1 MIRLSLERLQIFE
14 DKTLYEIYE
23 GSSGDEDNCV
33 LLKDG
38 DFPVA
43 RQEVWQ
49 SKDTR
54 FFLKR
59 KRNASLVLQQ
69 LVSELILPSNGANAD
84 VTDLCLL
91 EELSEDTMLLCL
103 SERFSAK
110 SIYTYAGTILI
121 AVNPYYFYSI
131 YNPKYTA
138 MYQRK
143 SLEELPP
150 HIFAIADRSYH
161 SMLSDRQNQTVII
174 SGESGAGKTEST
186 KFLLHH
192 LMSLSAK
199 MDETQS
205 LELITLGTGPV
216 LEVKYKTRPY
226 FSLITH
232 AHADRVDT
240 VAAQSALSP
249 HTFTCTRTYMYAQ
262 SQWSG
267 S

>member
-1 MIRLSLERLQIFE
+1 MYVQVIRLSLERLQIFE

-23 GSSGDEDNCV
+23 GSSGDESNWL

-38 DFPVA
+38 DFPVV
-43 RQEVWQ
+43 RQEGWP

-69 LVSELILPSNGANAD
+69 LVSELILPGSGTNAE

-91 EELSEDTMLLCL
+91 EELSEDTMLMCL

-110 SIYTYAGTILI
+110 SIYSYAGTILI
-121 AVNPYYFYSI
+121 AINPYYFYSI

-143 SLEELPP
+143 SLEELPT

-161 SMLSDRQNQTVII
+161 SMLGDRQNQTVII

-216 LEVKYKTRPY
+216 LEVATLTLLKP
-226 FSLITH
+226 LI
-232 AHADRVDT
+232 
-240 VAAQSALSP
+240 
-249 HTFTCTRTYMYAQ
+249 M
-262 SQWSG
+262 G
-267 S
+267 

>member
-1 MIRLSLERLQIFE
+1 MTSLPPPPPLPLPPTHTLQVIRLSLERLQIFE
-14 DKTLYEIYE
+14 DKTLYELYE
-23 GSSGDEDNCV
+23 GCPGDESNWI
-33 LLKDG
+33 LIKDG
-38 DFPVA
+38 DFPVV
-43 RQEVWQ
+43 RQTSWHA
-49 SKDTR
+49 KDTR
-54 FFLKR
+54 FHLRR

-69 LVSELILPSNGANAD
+69 LVSELIVPASGSNAEIS
-84 VTDLCLL
+84 DLCVL
-91 EELSEDTMLLCL
+91 EELSEETMLSCL
-103 SERFSAK
+103 NARFSAK

-138 MYQRK
+138 MYQGK

-161 SMLSDRQNQTVII
+161 AMLSDRQNQTVII

-192 LMSLSAK
+192 LMTLSAK

-216 LEVKYKTRPY
+216 LEVCVCVCVCHCVCVCVCVHGCVYR
-226 FSLITH
+226 
-232 AHADRVDT
+232 
-240 VAAQSALSP
+240 SA
-249 HTFTCTRTYMYAQ
+249 C
-262 SQWSG
+262 
-267 S
+267 